1 MEARLFIGNLSNDT
15 VAADLRSALVSNGI
29 DVVAIEV
36 VLDPETG
43 RPRGFAF
50 VELADAAAIPH
61 AIERLDRYD
70 VNGRAISV
78 RETKVRPST
87 YLPRQ
92 SLSAAQPL
100 SAEVAEADELPA
112 GGRPQ

>member
-29 DVVAIEV
+29 DVVAIDV

-43 RPRGFAF
+43 RPRGFAY
-50 VELADAAAIPH
+50 VQLADAAAISR
-61 AIERLDRYD
+61 AIERLDLYD

-92 SLSAAQPL
+92 PRPDAQPR
-100 SAEVAEADELPA
+100 SAEAAEVD
-112 GGRPQ
+112 